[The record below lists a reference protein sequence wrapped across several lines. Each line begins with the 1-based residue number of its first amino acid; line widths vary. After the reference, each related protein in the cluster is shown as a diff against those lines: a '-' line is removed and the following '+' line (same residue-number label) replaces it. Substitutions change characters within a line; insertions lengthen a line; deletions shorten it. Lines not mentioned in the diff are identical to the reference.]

1 MCLLDNVQYMCARDV
16 IMHVNGKNNKQA
28 SQVWDRLP
36 EDKLEEVSSCRRNFK
51 FPGQGQSEQPVLTFQ
66 GILKLVMWIGGE
78 NAKKYR
84 TAMVKILTRYYAGDD
99 SLTDEIEA
107 NAKSS
112 SPIAQMARAS
122 LAAEQV
128 EERSL
133 VELKRKREEL
143 ENSKMEV
150 DIEAKRIANHAAE
163 SEIELKKR
171 AAEVEIELKKHAAE
185 AVIERENRVVEVE
198 VESKK
203 IANRAAEAEI
213 ELKNRA
219 AEAEIKLK
227 SRAVDVEI
235 ESTSK
240 AIRAADL
247 ANKASEH
254 GLIAKVSNSYH
265 ELCQNVVM
273 DERARLIFKDSFLN
287 MAMLQ
292 GPSAANANGEQAN
305 KPVSLSMIAT
315 ELGMKFST
323 DELKSIGKIL
333 SKRYFTKHGKA
344 PTKHEQLVNGMVLKI
359 CSYTE
364 SDRPL
369 IEEVLRLYRD
379 SKK

>member
-1 MCLLDNVQYMCARDV
+1 
-16 IMHVNGKNNKQA
+16 
-28 SQVWDRLP
+28 
-36 EDKLEEVSSCRRNFK
+36 
-51 FPGQGQSEQPVLTFQ
+51 
-66 GILKLVMWIGGE
+66 MWIGGE
-78 NAKKYR
+78 KAKDQR
-84 TAMVKILTRYYAGDD
+84 AAMVKILTRYYAGDD
-99 SLTDEIEA
+99 SLEDEIKD
-107 NAKSS
+107 NAQST

-128 EERSL
+128 EDRSL

-150 DIEAKRIANHAAE
+150 DIEAKRIANRAAE
-163 SEIELKKR
+163 VEIELKKR

-185 AVIERENRVVEVE
+185 VVIERENRVVEVE

-292 GPSAANANGEQAN
+292 GPSAANANGEQASSTN
-305 KPVSLSMIAT
+305 SKPVSLSMIAT